1 MKPILLTCVLL
12 AGLIG
17 AGLWVSARAEA
28 DVGQLLTLLE
38 SGAQSVGA
46 ERRAEARETMQAAL
60 SLWETRIGL
69 FEALYP
75 AADIEAINAGLYRL
89 YTEAAMAARA
99 QYLADSAVVAAQ
111 LRALIRGHRPSLETV
126 L

>member
-1 MKPILLTCVLL
+1 MKSILLACVLL

-28 DVGQLLTLLE
+28 DVGRLLTLLE

-46 ERRAEARETMQAAL
+46 ERRGEAHETMQAAL
-60 SLWETRIGL
+60 SLWEARIGL

-75 AADIEAINAGLYRL
+75 AADIEAIHAGLHRL
-89 YTEAAMAARA
+89 HTEAAMAVRA
-99 QYLADSAVVAAQ
+99 QYLADSAVVTAQ

>member
-1 MKPILLTCVLL
+1 MRRILLACTLL

-17 AGLWVSARAEA
+17 AGLWVGARAEA
-28 DVGQLLTLLE
+28 DLGRILTLLDA
-38 SGAQSVGA
+38 GAGCA
-46 ERRAEARETMQAAL
+46 DAGRRDEARAAVQAAL
-60 SLWETRIGL
+60 SLWEARIGL

-75 AADIEAINAGLYRL
+75 AADIEAVGTGLHRLRAEASVAG
-89 YTEAAMAARA
+89 RA
-99 QYLADSAVVAAQ
+99 QYLADSAVVMAQ